1 MISGVVA
8 AAMAVPMVT
17 GGHPV
22 STNYPFLARVG
33 GCTGSLVSA
42 EWIVT
47 AKHCTTPA
55 TVRVGSM
62 DRTSGGTVVNVL
74 STASHPTSDI
84 KLLHL
89 SQKVRYEPVT
99 IAATAGDSGTKTR
112 IVGWGVTCRTRHC
125 AAAPV
130 IAHELDT
137 SIRPDRECPG
147 INAATEICTDNPH
160 GNTGACYGDSGGPQ
174 LRRSG
179 HDWVLIG
186 ATSRS
191 GSGSAICATSPSIY
205 TDLTAL
211 RSWISARTS
220 PDRADMAEVLADQV
234 SDGSPVAALQE

>member
-1 MISGVVA
+1 
-8 AAMAVPMVT
+8 MVT

-22 STNYPFLARVG
+22 STSYPFLARVG
-33 GCTGSLVSA
+33 GCTGSLVGA

-47 AKHCTTPA
+47 AKHCTIPA

-74 STASHPTSDI
+74 STVSHPTSDI

-89 SQKVRYEPVT
+89 AHSVKYAPVP
-99 IAATAGDSGTKTR
+99 IADTAGAPGTKTR
-112 IVGWGVTCRTRHC
+112 IVGWGVTCRTRRC

-147 INAATEICTDNPH
+147 LNAPTEICTDNPH

-179 HDWVLIG
+179 GDWVLVG

-191 GSGSAICATSPSIY
+191 GSGSAICAVSPSIY

-211 RSWISARTS
+211 RSWISARTG
-220 PDRADMAEVLADQV
+220 PDRADVAEVLADQV
-234 SDGSPVAALQE
+234 SDGIAVATLQE